1 MPIYEYLCED
11 CNRIFNFL
19 VRSAASEKVPACPK
33 CGKRGLRKLMSR
45 FAAPRRRSKEP
56 APAPVDDGPPLADRD
71 EGPPG
76 GPDFDDPRVER
87 EMTKLMSQ
95 METMDENDP
104 RAVAHFMRKLTEISG
119 EKIGP
124 GMQEAIRRM
133 ESGEDPEKVEEDL
146 GDELA
151 EETGG
156 MFGSEGAGGGEPSY
170 DDGLYDM

>member
-19 VRSAASEKVPACPK
+19 VRSTASAKAPACPK
-33 CGKRGLRKLMSR
+33 CGKPGLRKLMSR
-45 FAAPRRRSKEP
+45 FAAPRRRAAEP
-56 APAPVDDGPPLADRD
+56 AAAAAADGPEAPLRE

-87 EMTKLMSQ
+87 EMTRLMSQ
-95 METMDENDP
+95 MESMDESDP

-119 EKIGP
+119 ERIGP

-133 ESGEDPEKVEEDL
+133 EAGEDPEKVEEDL

-156 MFGSEGAGGGEPSY
+156 MFGGEAAEDGPTY
-170 DDGLYDM
+170 DEGLYDM